1 MASHIAASM
10 PARQV
15 RNFGKKRKKKMSATT
30 RLKMHVTS
38 VKSNR
43 LQDGGYDSDEIRL
56 TAVYGDANK
65 SWSKWT
71 PSGQLTFTVTNSEV
85 IGKILPYGYYVV
97 ELTETT
103 KED

>member
-1 MASHIAASM
+1 
-10 PARQV
+10 
-15 RNFGKKRKKKMSATT
+15 MSATT

-71 PSGQLTFTVTNSEV
+71 PSGQLTFTVTNPEV
-85 IGKILPYGYYVV
+85 RILPGKYYFVD
-97 ELTETT
+97 LTETT